1 MFRLHVDLRLGN
13 HFRHNAHKATIILVI
28 ACFFIF
34 VNAINVIFSYFTAV
48 LMGWVKFGVHI
59 YFGLY
64 LYNCYVIY
72 QIIIYI
78 F

>member
-1 MFRLHVDLRLGN
+1 MFRLDAVLIWGN
-13 HFRHNAHKATIILVI
+13 HFRHNAIYSSHLHA
-28 ACFFIF
+28 FYIF
-34 VNAINVIFSYFTAV
+34 VNVINVIFSYFTAV

-59 YFGLY
+59 DFGLY